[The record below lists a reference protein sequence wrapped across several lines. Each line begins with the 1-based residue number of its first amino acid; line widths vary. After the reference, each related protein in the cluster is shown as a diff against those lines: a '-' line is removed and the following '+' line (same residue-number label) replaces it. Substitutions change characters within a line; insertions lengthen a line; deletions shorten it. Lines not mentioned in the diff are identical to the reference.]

1 MKVRLIH
8 YLKGINFQYVYQYGF
23 TKGQSTEDALL
34 NFVNNVYD
42 SMNKDCKTTGVFV
55 DFKKAFDLVNH
66 EVLLGKMEN
75 VGIRGVALQW
85 FRSFLIGRVQQVKI
99 KNQLSTPMVVK
110 AGVPQGSVI
119 AANLFIVFINDL
131 LKQSFSGSVCAFAD
145 DIAFLYSDRHI
156 NNLFLNIQCDLNVLR
171 EWCVE
176 NKMSVNADKTKYV
189 NFGHKGFKF
198 QNDVKYHTINCF
210 NTNICQCPKLEQVNS
225 FKYLGV
231 MLDERMS
238 WKIHIQNLH
247 STLRRRIR
255 QFYYLRNFCKTELL
269 RTLYFALIHSRIQ
282 YGIVCWGGACKVSI
296 DRIRVTQNM
305 YLRIIMRKRKRDSSF
320 PLFLELNILPVQ
332 YLFVFKILRLFY
344 IRSGNTG
351 TIQNQYE
358 VRSNFQRTFR
368 KPKVKK
374 QILKKSFLFIGPHY
388 FNQLPLNLKKCK
400 SANRFCIEVK
410 RWLFNFENIDF
421 LNQVLA

>member
-1 MKVRLIH
+1 M
-8 YLKGINFQYVYQYGF
+8 
-23 TKGQSTEDALL
+23 
-34 NFVNNVYD
+34 
-42 SMNKDCKTTGVFV
+42 
-55 DFKKAFDLVNH
+55 
-66 EVLLGKMEN
+66 
-75 VGIRGVALQW
+75 
-85 FRSFLIGRVQQVKI
+85 
-99 KNQLSTPMVVK
+99 
-110 AGVPQGSVI
+110 
-119 AANLFIVFINDL
+119 
-131 LKQSFSGSVCAFAD
+131 
-145 DIAFLYSDRHI
+145 
-156 NNLFLNIQCDLNVLR
+156 
-171 EWCVE
+171 
-176 NKMSVNADKTKYV
+176 
-189 NFGHKGFKF
+189 
-198 QNDVKYHTINCF
+198 
-210 NTNICQCPKLEQVNS
+210 
-225 FKYLGV
+225 
-231 MLDERMS
+231 
-238 WKIHIQNLH
+238 
-247 STLRRRIR
+247 RRRIR

-374 QILKKSFLFIGPHY
+374 QIFKKSFLFIGPHY